1 MGNQRGHHFF
11 LTSCR
16 NSNATKIPI
25 FERATSHP
33 GIAYQGANDSTE
45 ADEHVEPFDHSDGG
59 ETNESKTNDEVGHG
73 QTIGETVNHS
83 PEEEGAQDDEQSQ
96 DVLVQNCIPLIEV
109 STA

>member
-16 NSNATKIPI
+16 NSNTKIPI
-25 FERATSHP
+25 LERATSHP

-45 ADEHVEPFDHSDGG
+45 ADEHVEPFDHRSDDR
-59 ETNESKTNDEVGHG
+59 ETNDSKTNDEVGHG
-73 QTIGETVNHS
+73 QTIAETVDDAQ
-83 PEEEGAQDDEQSQ
+83 EKEGTQDDEQSQ